1 MGLGWESDPLT
12 RREIIEF
19 RIDENPTVAETPS
32 KKKLRKI
39 ETSEKKILKIELDG

>member
-32 KKKLRKI
+32 RKKKLRKI
-39 ETSEKKILKIELDG
+39 ETSEKKKY